1 MSFKKRED
9 AFENKYA
16 RDEELR
22 FKVDIRRDKLIGF
35 WAAELLGLADA
46 EAEAYAKAVISAD
59 FEEPGEDDVVRKIMA
74 DFQDKKVEVSEHQLR
89 KKMEELLDIAKQQV
103 MAE

>member
-22 FKVDIRRDKLIGF
+22 FKVDIRRDKLIGI
-35 WAAELLGLADA
+35 WAAELLGLTGED
-46 EAEAYAKAVISAD
+46 AEAYAKEVISAD

-74 DFQDKKVEVSEHQLR
+74 DFQEKNVDFSEHRLR
-89 KKMEELLDIAKQQV
+89 KKMDELLEVAKQQI
-103 MAE
+103 MSE